1 MDSRSSADEEY
12 CAALDDRQREFLV
25 HGVGEWGGSAAMTPA
40 VVSFLGFDGV
50 EDASIWAARVIE
62 AISAGKPL
70 ARKDWRRVLLA
81 SELSFAS
88 DVVCSG
94 VEWSVVSGL
103 DDGESLALL
112 RQLQRELVSVR

>member
-1 MDSRSSADEEY
+1 LDYRRSAEEEY
-12 CAALDDRQREFLV
+12 RVALDDRQREFLI

-40 VVSFLGFDGV
+40 VASFLGVGGV
-50 EDASIWAARVIE
+50 EDVSIWAARVIE

-88 DVVCSG
+88 ESWAPGSSG
-94 VEWSVVSGL
+94 VWS
-103 DDGESLALL
+103 
-112 RQLQRELVSVR
+112 LVSMMARALRCFGNSSGSL